1 MKELIKKKINKKNKK
16 KKKRKNSDTKEY
28 ILDDSHLYEAQEW
41 AKLIYGNRCLN
52 TDSFPGKEYT
62 LGRGMRESPFLFCF
76 LAALC
81 SIQDPSSLIRD
92 RTHDPHNRSSES

>member
-1 MKELIKKKINKKNKK
+1 MSKFHKHNVGC
-16 KKKRKNSDTKEY
+16 KNSDTKEY

-41 AKLIYGNRCLN
+41 AKLIYGNKCLN

-76 LAALC
+76 VFWLRCAAYRILV
-81 SIQDPSSLIRD
+81 P
-92 RTHDPHNRSSES
+92 

>member
-1 MKELIKKKINKKNKK
+1 MSKFHKHNVEC
-16 KKKRKNSDTKEY
+16 KNSDTKEY

-41 AKLIYGNRCLN
+41 AKLIYGNKCLN

-76 LAALC
+76 VFLAALC

-92 RTHDPHNRSSES
+92 RTHDPHNGSSES